1 MNRLLLVAVLAMLSS
16 GCVAR
21 WVGKPVARLEKE
33 YGRPLSIQPDGE
45 NRIYIYP
52 DDLAG
57 FGRMTFSVDRRGII
71 RSWCATPNVPGPFG
85 DDIFGTAG
93 DGGFGT
99 INDNPGTTTTNGG
112 VVTRTP
118 PTSRPG
124 RGAGGVPRGVPGSE
138 CR

>member
-1 MNRLLLVAVLAMLSS
+1 MLSS

-33 YGRPLSIQPDGE
+33 YGRPRSIERDGD
-45 NRIYIYP
+45 NRIYVYP

-57 FGRMTFSVDRRGII
+57 FGVMTFTVDRRGII
-71 RSWCATPNVPGPFG
+71 RSWCATANVPGLG
-85 DDIFGTAG
+85 GADIFGDVA

-99 INDNPGTTTTNGG
+99 IIDGTDSTGN
-112 VVTRTP
+112 RTP
-118 PTSRPG
+118 TSVPSLSRPR
-124 RGAGGVPRGVPGSE
+124 RGSGGIPGSE

>member
-57 FGRMTFSVDRRGII
+57 FGRMTFTVDRRGII
-71 RSWCATPNVPGPFG
+71 RAWCATPNVPGPFG
-85 DDIFGTAG
+85 EDVFGTAG

-99 INDNPGTTTTNGG
+99 INDNASSGNANTGG
-112 VVTRTP
+112 VVGTRN
-118 PTSRPG
+118 PTLPRPR
-124 RGAGGVPRGVPGSE
+124 RGSGGGPVSE

>member
-1 MNRLLLVAVLAMLSS
+1 MKRLILVALLAGLSS

-21 WVGKPVARLEKE
+21 WVGKPVSRLEKQ
-33 YGRPLSIQPDGE
+33 YGRPFSIQPDGD

-57 FGRMTFSVDRRGII
+57 FGRMTFTVDRRGII

-85 DDIFGTAG
+85 GDVFGVSTDG
-93 DGGFGT
+93 MDGTDGGFGT
-99 INDNPGTTTTNGG
+99 ITDSSGNTTTTPNRNLPRTRRGSGG
-112 VVTRTP
+112 L
-118 PTSRPG
+118 
-124 RGAGGVPRGVPGSE
+124 GSE